1 MSARSR
7 SAPWF
12 RDGQEKCR
20 REFEDYDRR
29 NDVHPNAREV
39 EYMARAFPGVAYQV
53 REYALGVRM
62 IWAPPSG
69 GVSGLLLEGFP

>member
-1 MSARSR
+1 
-7 SAPWF
+7 
-12 RDGQEKCR
+12 
-20 REFEDYDRR
+20 
-29 NDVHPNAREV
+29 V